1 MRPPLATFSLRLYGA
16 LCLAVLA
23 VTSLWFVW
31 NETVARSRL
40 LDLGRSY
47 ALEGAEDI
55 AARAV
60 VPTLV
65 GESIPDIVDR
75 LATAHVGRGDI
86 LALQLA
92 DAHNIVLGAYGDPT
106 GALARCKAALP
117 IVASQLQSSALLLP
131 RINAWCLSVPV
142 RQTQATAECP
152 HGGCATGRLWVVQG
166 TRPVALVLD
175 QMQASLFRSAV
186 IVVALGLLLS
196 LWLARR
202 LMRPLLTLESI
213 MRLASSGDRSIKAPV
228 TRGPVELRNMGL
240 VFNEM
245 QDQAS
250 RYESTLKDQVRERTQ
265 QLELARAQAVDA
277 AQYKSEFMTHVSH
290 DMRMPL
296 VVIKDLAR
304 DGLRELAFGAD
315 QESLED
321 SFRRIARRA
330 DALITQ
336 IELIIGFMRSEHLVS
351 LPARPGLLNLKS
363 FVLSIRRDL
372 ELLAY
377 RNGNQIQW
385 DVQDGTATLDE
396 QALGTI
402 LENLTDNAAKFTING
417 KIGISLHFDERWVIV
432 GVSDSG
438 CGISAEH
445 LPFVWDDFRRAPA
458 GTASSAQGFGLGLA
472 IVRRIVDGQ
481 GGEREISSTVARG
494 TTVTVRLPRF
504 PASMRASGQGGVSE
518 EREVQQVDAPVRHY
532 RTFETPGEVVDQG
545 VANAGQGRKPH
556 VEPTTSEM
564 RKPE

>member
-1 MRPPLATFSLRLYGA
+1 MRPRLATFSLRLYGA

-92 DAHNIVLGAYGDPT
+92 DTHNIVLGAYGDPT
-106 GALARCKAALP
+106 GVLARCKAALP
-117 IVASQLQSSALLLP
+117 IAASQLQASALLLP

-152 HGGCATGRLWVVQG
+152 QGSCATGRLWLVQG

-175 QMQASLFRSAV
+175 QMQVSLFRSAALV
-186 IVVALGLLLS
+186 AALGLLLS

-202 LMRPLLTLESI
+202 LMRPLLTLEST
-213 MRLASSGDRSIKAPV
+213 MRLASSGDRTIRASV
-228 TRGPVELRNMGL
+228 TRGPLELRSMGV
-240 VFNEM
+240 VFNAM
-245 QDQAS
+245 QEQAS
-250 RYESTLKDQVRERTQ
+250 RYESTLKEQVRERTQ

-277 AQYKSEFMTHVSH
+277 AQYKSEFMAHVSH

-296 VVIKDLAR
+296 VVIKDLAQ

-315 QESLED
+315 QVSLED
-321 SFRRIARRA
+321 SFRRIVRRVE
-330 DALITQ
+330 ALIAQ
-336 IELIIGFMRSEHLVS
+336 IGLIIGFMRSEHLVS
-351 LPARPGLLNLKS
+351 LPTRPGLIDLKGFFS
-363 FVLSIRRDL
+363 AIRRDL
-372 ELLAY
+372 ELLAS
-377 RNGNQIQW
+377 RNGNQIAW

-396 QALGTI
+396 QGLRTI
-402 LENLTDNAAKFTING
+402 LENLTDNAAKFTSNG
-417 KIGISLHFDERWVIV
+417 NLGVTVRLDERWVIV
-432 GVSDSG
+432 TVADSG
-438 CGISAEH
+438 CGISPEH
-445 LPFVWDDFRRAPA
+445 LPFVWDDFRRAPT
-458 GTASSAQGFGLGLA
+458 GITSSTQGFGLGLA
-472 IVRRIVDGQ
+472 IVRRIVDAQ
-481 GGEREISSTVARG
+481 GGEREISSTVGSG
-494 TTVTVRLPRF
+494 TTVTIRLPRF
-504 PASMRASGQGGVSE
+504 SPSVRASSQSRVSE
-518 EREVQQVDAPVRHY
+518 EREVQEVDAPMRQH
-532 RTFETPGEVVDQG
+532 RALQTPREVVDQSIP
-545 VANAGQGRKPH
+545 NASQAREPH
-556 VEPTTSEM
+556 VEPAAGEM
-564 RKPE
+564 GKPE